1 MAIGELIP
9 WRWGGLRRVDED
21 QPFDAFRR
29 EMEALHRNID
39 RVFANAWSGPSLLG
53 DTWTTRDV
61 VPRLDLTED
70 DKAFNVTVELPGMD
84 EKDVAVSVADRVL
97 TIRGEKKE
105 EKEKKDKEV
114 YRRERAYG
122 SFRRVME
129 LPADVDADKIEAS
142 FRKGVLTITL
152 PKTKEAQAKVKQI
165 PVKAA

>member
-9 WRWGGLRRVDED
+9 WRWGGLRRLEED
-21 QPFDAFRR
+21 QTFDTFRR
-29 EMEALHRNID
+29 EMEALHHNLD
-39 RVFANAWSGPSLLG
+39 RMFANAWSGPSLLRE
-53 DTWTTRDV
+53 TRTTRDV
-61 VPRLDLTED
+61 VPKLDVSED
-70 DKAFNVTVELPGMD
+70 DKAFNVAVELPGMD

-105 EKEKKDKEV
+105 DKETKDKEV

-129 LPADVDADKIEAS
+129 LPADVDAERIEAA
-142 FRKGVLTITL
+142 FRKGVLTISL
-152 PKTKEAQAKVKQI
+152 PKSKEAQAKVKQI